1 MVEKN
6 RIGGKPKSS
15 GFNFKPPDD
24 DDVKQRAERRSGGSF
39 DNIFKAGV
47 DVWRPKDG
55 DKLIRILPAGWENEK
70 NHYALKVFIHKW
82 VGVNKGT
89 YLCLRRMRN
98 KTCPIC
104 EASEESS
111 RAGEREDAYKLSALE
126 HYVCYILARDDDKM
140 SNIPQLYLM
149 GRTLDSDIA
158 ALSRSKKSGKTL
170 WLTNQD
176 EGNDVNVRRTGKQLL
191 TKYLPS
197 IEHESCPILDDQKAQ
212 DKVIAHIIEYP
223 IPSLLE
229 YKSAEYL
236 EQIMSGTVEEKDPDL
251 DNDDVTADSAGDDA
265 IDDDAGDDD
274 PLPRTRGPRRDMEE
288 AEETIKPR
296 RSREHATAHKIP
308 AKPDDDAD
316 PDEGADDDSDDEE
329 EEDTKPISRHRGS
342 NLPETDDE
350 DPDDD
355 PPPRSRGV
363 ARRK

>member
-24 DDVKQRAERRSGGSF
+24 DDVKQRAERRGGGSF

-55 DKLIRILPAGWENEK
+55 DNLIRILPAGWENEK

-89 YLCLRRMRN
+89 YLCLRKMRG
-98 KTCPIC
+98 KPCPIC
-104 EASEESS
+104 DASEESS
-111 RAGEREDAYKLSALE
+111 RAGEKDDAYKMSAVE
-126 HYVCYILARDDDKM
+126 NYVCYILARDDDKM
-140 SNIPQLYLM
+140 SSIPQLYLM

-229 YKSAEYL
+229 YKSIEYL

-251 DNDDVTADSAGDDA
+251 DNDTTADNGVDDV
-265 IDDDAGDDD
+265 DDDIGDD
-274 PLPRTRGPRRDMEE
+274 PLGEDEYLDQDGAIRKKPVARNKGERTIARKAPPPE
-288 AEETIKPR
+288 
-296 RSREHATAHKIP
+296 
-308 AKPDDDAD
+308 PDDDAD
-316 PDEGADDDSDDEE
+316 LDEANDDE
-329 EEDTKPISRHRGS
+329 EEDTKPTARRRVPE
-342 NLPETDDE
+342 PETDDE

-355 PPPRSRGV
+355 PPPRSRSTV
-363 ARRK
+363 RRR